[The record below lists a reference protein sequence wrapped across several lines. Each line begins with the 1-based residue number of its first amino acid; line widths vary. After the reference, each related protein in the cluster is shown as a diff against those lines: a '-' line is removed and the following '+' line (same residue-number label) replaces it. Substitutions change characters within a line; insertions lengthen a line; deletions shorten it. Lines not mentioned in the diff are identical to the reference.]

1 MHRTRIT
8 ATLVIISMLFGCAS
22 YAPIGIQTSPD
33 GDFQLSQPI
42 VPGDRVRVVMKSG
55 ETSEF
60 RVRVVEQDRISSDSM
75 TYQFEDIQSLEVAR
89 AEDERTTLILV
100 VGIVAIVATVALLG
114 EIEDDIE
121 CTFGNC

>member
-8 ATLVIISMLFGCAS
+8 ATLVVISMLFGCAS
-22 YAPIGIQTSPD
+22 YVPIGIQTSPD
-33 GDFQLSQPI
+33 GDIQLSQPI
-42 VPGDRVRVVMKSG
+42 LPGDRVRVVMKSG

-89 AEDERTTLILV
+89 AEDERTTLIIV